1 MKSCI
6 YAGSFDPV
14 TFGHIDVIER
24 ALKIFDE
31 VFVAVGENES
41 KTPFIP
47 AKERVFLIEKL
58 FEKDDRIKVL
68 SYNCLTV
75 DLCKRLNV
83 KVLLRGIRGERD
95 FAYEKELERINKTLS
110 KDIETVYI
118 FTDEKLSHI
127 SSSAAREIYRFG
139 GDLKSFV
146 PSFVEEYLTKRKRER

>member
-47 AKERVFLIEKL
+47 IEKRVSLIEKL
-58 FEKDDRIKVL
+58 FENDDRVKVL
-68 SYNCLTV
+68 SYSSLTV

-83 KVLLRGIRGERD
+83 NVLLRGIRGERD
-95 FAYEKELERINKTLS
+95 FAYEKDLERINKALS

-118 FTDEKLSHI
+118 FADEKFSHI
-127 SSSAAREIYRFG
+127 SSSAAREIYSFG

-146 PSFVEEYLTKRKRER
+146 PDVVEEYLTKRKSER